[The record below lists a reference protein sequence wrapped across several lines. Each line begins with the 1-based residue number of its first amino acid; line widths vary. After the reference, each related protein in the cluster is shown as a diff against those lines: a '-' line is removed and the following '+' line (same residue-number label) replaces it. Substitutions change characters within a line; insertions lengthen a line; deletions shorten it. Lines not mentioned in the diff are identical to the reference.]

1 MATEPSP
8 LTTLCRSVLRENDAG
23 GYTVPSRTLYPFQWL
38 WDSGFCAIGW
48 QTFDEPRAW
57 LELRT
62 LVAAQWADGMIP
74 HIVHHRADTGYPLDH
89 RWWAAPGPR
98 PSSGITQPPNL
109 ATAVR
114 RMLERARDT
123 QLAEAE
129 ARALLPALLAFHRWF
144 HRVRDPEGSGLVRV
158 LHPWEGGMDDSP
170 VWDAPLERVPRLPLD
185 RPRPDTLHVEAAQRP
200 REATYERYAYLVDA
214 LRRRHYDG
222 PRCVAEAEFAVAAV
236 GVNAILGRAD
246 RDLAWLLQRFHL
258 DGVAEVE
265 AWTLRGD
272 AAMQGCWSEELRG
285 FLSRDLIAG
294 EPIRVRTFEM
304 FLPLFGR
311 QATAAQADT
320 LAAELHALG
329 ERVRY
334 LIPSTHPDEASF
346 EARRYWR
353 GPVWV
358 PVNWLLADGFRAYGH
373 HALAARLLRD
383 ARALVENAGLRE
395 YYDAQSGEGLG
406 GGAFSWTAALLLDAE
421 GSP

>member
-1 MATEPSP
+1 MATDPSP
-8 LTTLCRSVLRENDAG
+8 LQALCRSVLRENDAG

-38 WDSGFCAIGW
+38 WDSGFCAMGW

-74 HIVHHRADTGYPLDH
+74 HIVHHRADTGYTLDH

-114 RMLERARDT
+114 RMLEHAQDRD
-123 QLAEAE
+123 LAESE
-129 ARALLPALLAFHRWF
+129 ARALLPALLRFHRWF
-144 HRVRDPEGSGLVRV
+144 HSVRDPEASGWVRL

-170 VWDAPLERVPRLPLD
+170 VWDAALERVPRLPLD

-214 LRRRHYDG
+214 LRQRGYDG
-222 PRCVAEAEFAVAAV
+222 ARCVAEAEFAVAAV

-246 RDLAWLLQRFHL
+246 RDLAWLLQRFEM
-258 DGVAEVE
+258 DGIAEIE
-265 AWTLRGD
+265 TWIARAD
-272 AAMQGCWSEELRG
+272 AAMQRCWSEALGG
-285 FLSRDLIAG
+285 FLSQDLISG
-294 EPIRVRTFEM
+294 EPIEVRTFEM
-304 FLPLFGR
+304 FMPLFGR
-311 QATAAQADT
+311 QATAAQASV
-320 LAAELHALG
+320 LAEGLTALG

-334 LIPSTHPDEASF
+334 LIPSTHPDEGCF
-346 EARRYWR
+346 EGRRYWR

-358 PVNWLLADGFRAYGH
+358 PVNWLLADGFRAYGYG
-373 HALAARLLRD
+373 ALADRLMRD
-383 ARALVENAGLRE
+383 ARALVAGSGLRE
-395 YYDAQSGEGLG
+395 YYDARSGEGLG
-406 GGAFSWTAALLLDAE
+406 GGAFSWTAALLLDSEAR
-421 GSP
+421 S

>member
-1 MATEPSP
+1 MAPNAPS
-8 LTTLCRSVLRENDAG
+8 LTGICRSVLLENDAG

-38 WDSGFCAIGW
+38 WDSGFSAIGW

-62 LVAAQWADGMIP
+62 LISAQWPDGMIP
-74 HIVHHRADTGYPLDH
+74 HIVHHRANTGYPLDH

-109 ATAVR
+109 ATAAR
-114 RMLERARDT
+114 RMVERAIDAPF
-123 QLAEAE
+123 AEAE
-129 ARALLPALLAFHRWF
+129 ARALLPALLSFHRWF
-144 HRVRDPEGSGLVRV
+144 HRVRDPQGSGLVRV

-170 VWDAPLERVPRLPLD
+170 VWDAPLERVPRLALD

-200 REATYERYAYLVDA
+200 RDATYERYAYLVDA
-214 LRRRHYDG
+214 LRQRAYAG
-222 PRCVAEAEFAVAAV
+222 ERCVTEAEFAVAAV
-236 GVNAILGRAD
+236 NVNAILGRAD
-246 RDLAWLLQRFHL
+246 RDLLWLLEHF
-258 DGVAEVE
+258 GEPGGAEVA
-265 AWTLRGD
+265 AWIARGD
-272 AAMQGCWSEELRG
+272 AAMQACWSDDLRG
-285 FLSRDLIAG
+285 FLSLDLISG
-294 EPIRVRTFEM
+294 EAIRVRTFELFM
-304 FLPLFGR
+304 PLFGR
-311 QATAAQADT
+311 QATPHQANI
-320 LAAELHALG
+320 LATELHALG

-358 PVNWLLADGFRAYGH
+358 PVNWLIADGLRAYGH
-373 HALAARLLRD
+373 HALADRLLRD
-383 ARALVENAGLRE
+383 ARALVDGAGLRE

-421 GSP
+421 ADA